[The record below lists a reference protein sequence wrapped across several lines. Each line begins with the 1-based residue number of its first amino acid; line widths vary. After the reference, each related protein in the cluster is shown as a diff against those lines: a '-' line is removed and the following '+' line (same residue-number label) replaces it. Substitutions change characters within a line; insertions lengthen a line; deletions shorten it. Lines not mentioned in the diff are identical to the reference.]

1 MISNLFNAFIYEPIY
16 NTLAFTVGAIPG
28 GDLGIAIIVVTILV
42 RLILFPISAAAT
54 RTQMEMQELNPKLQ
68 KLREDLKDN
77 REELAKQTMA
87 IFKEHKVNPF
97 SSILLVFAQIP
108 IIFGLYFV
116 FLNEGRVGSFDP
128 TLLYPFVSLPVGVSP
143 LFLGVIDLTG
153 KSITLAVLVAL
164 TQFVYSRLTMPPPAP
179 SAKNSFQGDLAKS
192 MHIQMRYVF
201 PVVLGF
207 IAYFITAA
215 VALYFV
221 VSNLFGI
228 VQTYA
233 MKRMNHGKRNN
244 S

>member
-1 MISNLFNAFIYEPIY
+1 MISALFNTFIYEPIY
-16 NTLAFTVGAIPG
+16 NTLAFVVGVVPG
-28 GDLGIAIIVVTILV
+28 GDVGVAIVVVTILV
-42 RLILFPISAAAT
+42 RLILFPLSAAAT

-77 REELAKQTMA
+77 KEELAKQTMA

-108 IIFGLYFV
+108 VIFGLYFV
-116 FLNEGRVGSFDP
+116 FLNEGKVGSFDP
-128 TLLYPFVSLPVGVSP
+128 TLLYSFISPPVDVSP

-153 KSITLAVLVAL
+153 KSIILAVLVAL
-164 TQFVYSRLTMPPPAP
+164 TQFVYSRLTMPAPAP
-179 SAKNSFQGDLAKS
+179 STTSSFQGDLAKS

-201 PVVLGF
+201 PFILGF
-207 IAYFITAA
+207 VAYVITAA

-221 VSNLFGI
+221 VSNIFGI
-228 VQTYA
+228 AQTYA
-233 MKRMNHGKRNN
+233 MKRMNHGKGKN